1 MFYFIIAGH
10 VALDIFVKKR
20 TNVEQA
26 TIIHYFS

>member
-10 VALDIFVKKR
+10 VALDIFGEKR

-26 TIIHYFS
+26 TIIHFS